1 MTQTVKNFLI
11 PPEDPII
18 KALPTHSD
26 SPITQKFLDYVHKH
40 GFTTV
45 TDVTRKIGDLSAWQV
60 RMRAD
65 KFNLRRRYIGNSQQY
80 WHNLGYTYGNIGD
93 LSSETLRWVSLHVV
107 GTESFAQTLDRILRG
122 DTKPHPRCRCSF
134 CLRSRE

>member
-1 MTQTVKNFLI
+1 MMQTVKNSLI
-11 PPEDPII
+11 PPDDPII

-45 TDVTRKIGDLSAWQV
+45 TRKIGDLSAWQV

-65 KFNLRRRYIGNSQQY
+65 KDGLRRVADIIRRAN
-80 WHNLGYTYGNIGD
+80 
-93 LSSETLRWVSLHVV
+93 
-107 GTESFAQTLDRILRG
+107 GTRR
-122 DTKPHPRCRCSF
+122 KR
-134 CLRSRE
+134 